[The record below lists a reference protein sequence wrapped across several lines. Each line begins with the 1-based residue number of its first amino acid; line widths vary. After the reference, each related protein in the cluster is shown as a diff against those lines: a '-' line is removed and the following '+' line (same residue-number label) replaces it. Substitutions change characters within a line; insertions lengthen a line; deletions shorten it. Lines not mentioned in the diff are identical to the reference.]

1 MKTKVMLLQI
11 ISPIV
16 NSAPPLGL
24 AYIGAMLERRA
35 YDVKILDASAPY
47 ADYTLDA
54 VIREVKK
61 YSPDIIGVTITITFA
76 QYSYLL
82 MKELSKYINVPIVA
96 GGPHP
101 SLLPHEALNNGADI
115 VVKGEGEHTF
125 IEIMEYL
132 NHGKELRDIL
142 GISFKDEDGKY
153 IDNQPRPIINNL
165 DSLPFPAKHLFNI
178 EHYIKKPH
186 EIVKY
191 GNIITSRG
199 CPFRCTYCSNKIGGR
214 KIRFRSPENI
224 ISEIQYLKE
233 KYGLRK
239 FVFLDDCAT
248 LNSKRM
254 MKLCQMIID
263 EKLNIH
269 WICIT
274 RVDTVDRNLLK
285 EMKKA
290 GCIAVDYGVESGNPE
305 TLKKIK
311 KGFTL
316 EKVENALRWTHE
328 TGINSMVNFMHGF
341 PWETANDLK
350 TTRRFIK
357 KIRPWVDGIMPAG
370 IVIPFPKT
378 ELYEQYKN
386 IYGFENWWLKKDD
399 LSGMGKVKVSQPFFE
414 RIFFSY
420 YTLKDNFFNYSP
432 QIVKEIKKTASVI
445 GRYNLLKYSKR
456 ISKNPI
462 VCLTI
467 REILF
472 LLVLISK
479 LLYKINPRIEEEI
492 MRLLSSLAAKYQ
504 LQN

>member
-1 MKTKVMLLQI
+1 MKTKVMLLQS

-24 AYIGAMLERRA
+24 AYIGAVLEKNG
-35 YDVKILDASAPY
+35 YEVKILDASAPY
-47 ADYTLDA
+47 AKYSLDD
-54 VIREVKK
+54 VVREVRNF
-61 YSPDIIGVTITITFA
+61 SPDVIGVTITITFA
-76 QYSYLL
+76 KYSHLL
-82 MKELSKYINVPIVA
+82 MKELAKQINVPIVA

-101 SLLPHEALNNGADI
+101 SLLPHEALDNGADI
-115 VVKGEGEHTF
+115 VVRGEGEISF
-125 IEIMEYL
+125 LEIMDWINAE
-132 NHGKELRDIL
+132 KELKDIL
-142 GISFKDEDGKY
+142 GISFTDKDGKFV
-153 IDNQPRPIINNL
+153 DNQVRPLNDDL
-165 DSLPFPAKHLFNI
+165 DFLPFPAKHLFNI
-178 EHYIKKPH
+178 NHYVKKPK

-199 CPFRCTYCSNKIGGR
+199 CPFACTYCSSKIFGR
-214 KIRFRSPENI
+214 RVRFRSPENI
-224 ISEIQYLKE
+224 VAEIKHLKDTYGIS
-233 KYGLRK
+233 K
-239 FVFLDDCAT
+239 FVFLDDCAA

-254 MKLCQMIID
+254 MKLCQMMMD
-263 EKLNIH
+263 ENLNIR

-274 RVDTVDRNLLK
+274 RVDTVDKNLLK

-290 GCIAVDYGVESGNPE
+290 GCISIDYGVESGNPE

-316 EKVENALRWTHE
+316 EKVENALRETHE
-328 TGINSMVNFMHGF
+328 VGINSMVNFMHGF
-341 PWETANDLK
+341 PWETTNDLNI
-350 TTRRFIK
+350 TRRFIK
-357 KIRPWVDGIMPAG
+357 KIRPWVDSIMPAG

-378 ELYEQYKN
+378 ELYEEYKDTYN
-386 IYGFENWWLKKDD
+386 LENWWLKGNILDK
-399 LSGMGKVKVSQPFFE
+399 GKGIKVSQPFFE

-432 QIVKEIKKTASVI
+432 KILKEIKRTASVI

-456 ISKNPI
+456 ISKRPI

-479 LLYKINPRIEEEI
+479 LLYKIDPRVEAII
-492 MRLLSSLAAKYQ
+492 MRPLSLIATKYQ
-504 LQN
+504 LQG

>member
-1 MKTKVMLLQI
+1 MLLQS

-24 AYIGAMLERRA
+24 AYIGAILEKRG
-35 YDVKILDASAPY
+35 YEVKTLDASAPY
-47 ADYTLDA
+47 AEYSLDDL
-54 VIREVKK
+54 VRGVRN

-76 QYSYLL
+76 KYSYLL
-82 MKELSKYINVPIVA
+82 MKELKKISEAPIIA
-96 GGPHP
+96 GGAHP
-101 SLLPHEALNNGADI
+101 TLLPHEALSNGADI
-115 VVKGEGEHTF
+115 VVRGEGEITLLDI
-125 IEIMEYL
+125 IEYI
-132 NHGKELRDIL
+132 NNRKELKDVL
-142 GISFKDEDGKY
+142 GVSFKNKDGRF
-153 IDNQPRPIINNL
+153 IDNPSRPLNDDL

-178 EHYIKKPH
+178 NHYVKKPK

-199 CPFRCTYCSNKIGGR
+199 CPFACTYCSSKMFGR

-224 ISEIQYLKE
+224 VAEIKNLKDI
-233 KYGLRK
+233 YGIGK
-239 FVFLDDCAT
+239 FVFLDDCPT

-254 MKLCQMIID
+254 MKLCQMMMD
-263 EKLNIH
+263 ENLNIR

-274 RVDTVDRNLLK
+274 RVDTVDKNLLK

-290 GCIAVDYGVESGNPE
+290 GCISVDYGIESGNPE

-316 EKVENALRWTHE
+316 EKAENALRWTHE
-328 TGINSMVNFMHGF
+328 VKINCMVNFMHGF

-350 TTRRFIK
+350 ISRKFIK
-357 KIRPWVDGIMPAG
+357 KIRPWVDSIMPAG

-378 ELYEQYKN
+378 ELYEEYKDTYN
-386 IYGFENWWLKKDD
+386 LENWWLRDNTLDKETR
-399 LSGMGKVKVSQPFFE
+399 MRISQPFFE

-420 YTLKDNFFNYSP
+420 YSFKDNFFNYSP
-432 QIVKEIKKTASVI
+432 KIVKEIKKTALVI

-462 VCLTI
+462 VYLAI
-467 REILF
+467 REISF

-479 LLYKINPRIEEEI
+479 LLYKINPRVEEKI
-492 MRLLSSLAAKYQ
+492 MRPWSLLASKYQ
-504 LQN
+504 LQD

>member
-1 MKTKVMLLQI
+1 MLLQ
-11 ISPIV
+11 STSSIV

-24 AYIGAMLERRA
+24 AYIGAVLEKRG
-35 YDVKILDASAPY
+35 YEVKILDASAPY
-47 ADYTLDA
+47 AEYTLDTL
-54 VIREVKK
+54 IREAKK
-61 YSPDIIGVTITITFA
+61 YSPHIIGITITITFA

-82 MKELSKYINVPIVA
+82 MKELSKSTNIPIVA

-115 VVKGEGEHTF
+115 VVRGEGEHTF
-125 IEIMEYL
+125 IEIMEYV
-132 NHGKELRDIL
+132 NYGKKLRDIL
-142 GISFKDEDGKY
+142 GISFRDEDGSY
-153 IDNQPRPIINNL
+153 IDNQPRPIIANL

-178 EHYIKKPH
+178 EHFVKKPH

-199 CPFRCTYCSNKIGGR
+199 CPFGCTYCSNKIGGK

-239 FVFLDDCAT
+239 FMFLDDCVT

-254 MKLCQMIID
+254 IKLCQMIID
-263 EKLNIH
+263 QKLNIR

-316 EKVENALRWTHE
+316 EEVENALRWTHE

-341 PWETANDLK
+341 PWETTKDLK

-357 KIRPWVDGIMPAG
+357 KIRPWVDSIMPSG
-370 IVIPFPKT
+370 IVIPFPMT
-378 ELYEQYKN
+378 DLYEQYKD
-386 IYGFENWWLKKDD
+386 IYDFENWWLKKDN
-399 LSGMGKVKVSQPFFE
+399 LSITGKAKISQPFFE

-420 YTLKDNFFNYSP
+420 YSLKDNFFNYSP

-456 ISKNPI
+456 ISKNP
-462 VCLTI
+462 VVYLTI

-472 LLVLISK
+472 LLVSISK
-479 LLYKINPRIEEEI
+479 LLYKIDPRVEVKI
-492 MRLLSSLAAKYQ
+492 MQPLSLLAAKYQ
-504 LQN
+504 LQG